1 MKPTR
6 KKVLGILLA
15 VYAVLIVV
23 CFLFSRSLLY
33 SDTPRVTVGAFSYG
47 NLHKRYTLQGSYQAE
62 FSTPVVIDPERQYEA
77 IVTEVCATPGS
88 SVGEGDVLYK
98 CRVSPALQE
107 DLHKAKQALD
117 TARLELLE
125 AQWDD
130 SLYAA
135 YVRYIA
141 AEDACL
147 AEAEDPQLQESVA
160 QAQAELL
167 SLADTKQKQAQ
178 LDTLR
183 RTYSTLSAREDEYL
197 TLTRL
202 CDALETVRAPSAG
215 FLISLPL
222 YPDDVL
228 RTDRAC
234 AVLSQSDLLIAQFPL
249 TQEQAAFY
257 LSNEGVVSSQVRIGN
272 ATISASVPT
281 LISTGEKPCL
291 QLATPYSSAL
301 YHANVTLEIDLLT
314 AEGMLLP
321 RTAVHRIDGRQ
332 ASFFAIDYREGFF
345 GREAFVVE
353 EQASLLD
360 WDDEYVMLKTER
372 AVGSAVVVEST
383 QDLSDRCT
391 VLITKTMP

>member
-1 MKPTR
+1 MEEAAGIRELMTR
-6 KKVLGILLA
+6 CG
-15 VYAVLIVV
+15 
-23 CFLFSRSLLY
+23 
-33 SDTPRVTVGAFSYG
+33 
-47 NLHKRYTLQGSYQAE
+47 
-62 FSTPVVIDPERQYEA
+62 
-77 IVTEVCATPGS
+77 
-88 SVGEGDVLYK
+88 
-98 CRVSPALQE
+98 
-107 DLHKAKQALD
+107 
-117 TARLELLE
+117 
-125 AQWDD
+125 
-130 SLYAA
+130 
-135 YVRYIA
+135 
-141 AEDACL
+141 
-147 AEAEDPQLQESVA
+147 
-160 QAQAELL
+160 
-167 SLADTKQKQAQ
+167 
-178 LDTLR
+178 
-183 RTYSTLSAREDEYL
+183 
-197 TLTRL
+197 
-202 CDALETVRAPSAG
+202 
-215 FLISLPL
+215 
-222 YPDDVL
+222 
-228 RTDRAC
+228 
-234 AVLSQSDLLIAQFPL
+234 L

-257 LSNEGVVSSQVRIGN
+257 LSNEGVVSSQARIGN

>member
-33 SDTPRVTVGAFSYG
+33 SDTPRVTVAPFPMATCISAIRSRAATRRV
-47 NLHKRYTLQGSYQAE
+47 LHPGGDRPRKTIRSHRHGGLR
-62 FSTPVVIDPERQYEA
+62 DPR
-77 IVTEVCATPGS
+77 S

-117 TARLELLE
+117 TARLELLKT
-125 AQWDD
+125 QWDD

-160 QAQAELL
+160 QARAELL

-257 LSNEGVVSSQVRIGN
+257 LSNEGVVSSQARIGN

-314 AEGMLLP
+314 AEGVLLP

-372 AVGSAVVVEST
+372 AVSAVVVEST